1 MKQEIDKGKPL
12 ILAKQFLNYQCT
24 EEQVESVYSK
34 MGHLK
39 RSYLESSLNTIDS
52 LRDHLSA
59 EEHIDKNTIGTNQQS
74 SIFTSVKMNV
84 EENSTK
90 KGHDGGHILLQQK
103 RAVKDKASASEVDNL
118 INEVHKQCDKR
129 MKKLIRKQLVEIQE
143 FHRIWE
149 EKKSELE
156 KKRQVESALIRYL
169 YRGSAQLESKLELLD
184 GESDKIKEENNLLME
199 MQLKDLEAK
208 HLAARNEEKEK
219 AAHWLAEAKA
229 CCSSELIAV
238 DGAQSLGS
246 DSEDKNPSKIV
257 SMEGIDVKPSDTSI
271 SAPAEEAGGDAPIG
285 TPSDLVS
292 TNQQTSDRSLLPVF
306 EQINPP
312 KHFATGETF
321 CANLPDSEERV
332 PDGMRSVELNREV
345 PPEVP
350 ESVPCETVDYVNPVK
365 LSNDFNSNRRYDKG
379 DTIGLSDALV
389 SQRDGIDENPTG
401 VLCLASTVLEVSEEM
416 KDSPYLRNEVG
427 VASAERSVLAVAE
440 QLNQPKSFVTGDII
454 GVNLTASDDSVPDE
468 TRSIELIPP
477 QVLEIAH
484 ETVDSINPVAL
495 SDASNE
501 KYDKGDTI
509 GLPDVL
515 LNQRDRSDETAGGVS
530 CVAGQ
535 IVEPSVRT
543 EDSPSL
549 QNEVGLA
556 SLERST
562 MAVVEQL
569 NQSNHLTTGEISG
582 PNLPASGGVVP
593 EMRSHELNN
602 VVPQE
607 VLKTLSNETLNYV
620 NPLELNNASTLLCCW
635 LMLFSFPPNYF
646 YVRRVSF

>member
-1 MKQEIDKGKPL
+1 M
-12 ILAKQFLNYQCT
+12 
-24 EEQVESVYSK
+24 
-34 MGHLK
+34 
-39 RSYLESSLNTIDS
+39 
-52 LRDHLSA
+52 
-59 EEHIDKNTIGTNQQS
+59 
-74 SIFTSVKMNV
+74 
-84 EENSTK
+84 
-90 KGHDGGHILLQQK
+90 
-103 RAVKDKASASEVDNL
+103 
-118 INEVHKQCDKR
+118 
-129 MKKLIRKQLVEIQE
+129 
-143 FHRIWE
+143 
-149 EKKSELE
+149 
-156 KKRQVESALIRYL
+156 
-169 YRGSAQLESKLELLD
+169 
-184 GESDKIKEENNLLME
+184 
-199 MQLKDLEAK
+199 
-208 HLAARNEEKEK
+208 
-219 AAHWLAEAKA
+219 
-229 CCSSELIAV
+229 
-238 DGAQSLGS
+238 
-246 DSEDKNPSKIV
+246 
-257 SMEGIDVKPSDTSI
+257 
-271 SAPAEEAGGDAPIG
+271 
-285 TPSDLVS
+285 
-292 TNQQTSDRSLLPVF
+292 
-306 EQINPP
+306 
-312 KHFATGETF
+312 
-321 CANLPDSEERV
+321 
-332 PDGMRSVELNREV
+332 
-345 PPEVP
+345 
-350 ESVPCETVDYVNPVK
+350 
-365 LSNDFNSNRRYDKG
+365 
-379 DTIGLSDALV
+379 

-582 PNLPASGGVVP
+582 PNLPASGDVVP